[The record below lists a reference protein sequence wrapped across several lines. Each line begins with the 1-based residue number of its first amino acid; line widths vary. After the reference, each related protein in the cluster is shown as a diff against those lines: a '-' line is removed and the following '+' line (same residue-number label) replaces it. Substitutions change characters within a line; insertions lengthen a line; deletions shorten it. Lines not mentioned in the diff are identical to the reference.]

1 MLRTYEQCM
10 LAILATPED
19 DQLRY
24 ELAAIVRASDP
35 LWSEF
40 IEVQLA
46 ISNHERVHRFGNRES
61 REYKPLNHN
70 TGRWATE
77 LGFFLGET
85 EAHRRVKFVH
95 GLPWGCTMNAYM
107 FLEEGEYIMSRIAP
121 LRSIEFY
128 PDPDGDPFPA
138 LRLAQSPLL
147 ARLDEIRFA
156 EGTLAKGDLEIIVS
170 SPHLVRARSWCFIGN
185 PVGEAVWHILR

>member
-1 MLRTYEQCM
+1 
-10 LAILATPED
+10 
-19 DQLRY
+19 
-24 ELAAIVRASDP
+24 
-35 LWSEF
+35 
-40 IEVQLA
+40 
-46 ISNHERVHRFGNRES
+46 
-61 REYKPLNHN
+61 
-70 TGRWATE
+70 
-77 LGFFLGET
+77 
-85 EAHRRVKFVH
+85 
-95 GLPWGCTMNAYM
+95 MNAYM